1 MIPERLAALRQEMEK
16 RDIAVYIVPTAD
28 FHESEYVGE
37 YFKARRFITGFTGSA
52 GTAVITRTKAGLWT
66 DGRYFVQAAKQLEGT
81 TVTLYRM
88 GEEHVPTV
96 DEYVEQTLKEGGT
109 IGFDGRVVN
118 GRWGAK
124 LQQIAEKKHGKLYLH
139 EALIGQI
146 WKDRPPMSKE
156 PV

>member
-96 DEYVEQTLKEGGT
+96 DEYVEQTLKEEKPSDLTEGLSME
-109 IGFDGRVVN
+109 DGAQNCSRSQKRN
-118 GRWGAK
+118 TENFMYRR
-124 LQQIAEKKHGKLYLH
+124 I
-139 EALIGQI
+139 
-146 WKDRPPMSKE
+146 
-156 PV
+156 

>member
-52 GTAVITRTKAGLWT
+52 GTAVVTRTKAGLWT

-96 DEYVEQTLKEGGT
+96 DEYVEQTLKEGET

-118 GRWGAK
+118 GTRKTLCTG
-124 LQQIAEKKHGKLYLH
+124 GS
-139 EALIGQI
+139 
-146 WKDRPPMSKE
+146 DRTDLERSSAD
-156 PV
+156 VQRTCVDSG